1 MELRIESDTTVEAV
15 QKQFSAFYPFLKL
28 EFFKSIEE
36 ENKYT
41 RKKGKAHPELP
52 GKKLR
57 PIQNPVNFS
66 VANDT
71 TVSELL
77 ENFMQ
82 MGLLAQVCRK
92 SGSLWVETS
101 LTDDWTLERQN
112 NEAMLMS
119 KPHVKQVQSRG

>member
-1 MELRIESDTTVEAV
+1 MELRIESGTTVEGV

-28 EFFKSIEE
+28 QFFKSLQE
-36 ENKYT
+36 ENQYIN
-41 RKKGKAHPELP
+41 KKGKAHPELP

-57 PIQNPVNFS
+57 PMDNRVCLS
-66 VANDT
+66 VAYHT
-71 TVSELL
+71 TVAELL

-82 MGLLAQVCRK
+82 VGLLAQVCRK

-112 NEAMLMS
+112 NEGMQIS
-119 KPHVKQVQSRG
+119 NPHVKQI